1 MYIRSCMSVQIYMAN
16 VKNEQINEKVVY
28 FVLMFLDFQ
37 DQIFFASQS
46 ECGRQHTS
54 VSVA

>member
-1 MYIRSCMSVQIYMAN
+1 MYTLVYECACLYGER
-16 VKNEQINEKVVY
+16 KNEQIDEKVVY
-28 FVLMFLDFQ
+28 FVLIFPDFQ

-46 ECGRQHTS
+46 ECGRRHTS